1 MSTEVLL
8 ESLRGSLKNATGEV
22 DASVNLPWAYWGYRD
37 DGKVEHFQHRPL
49 TIPIYCTETPKGF
62 CKTP

>member
-22 DASVNLPWAYWGYRD
+22 DASVNLPWAHCGHRD
-37 DGKVEHFQHRPL
+37 DGKFEHFQHRPL
-49 TIPIYCTETPKGF
+49 TNPIYCTENPKGF
-62 CKTP
+62 CRTP